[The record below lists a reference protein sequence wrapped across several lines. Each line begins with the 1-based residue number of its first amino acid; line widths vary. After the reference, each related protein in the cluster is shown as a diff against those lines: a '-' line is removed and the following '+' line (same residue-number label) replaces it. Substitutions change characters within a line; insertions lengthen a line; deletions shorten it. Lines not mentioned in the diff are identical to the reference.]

1 LIDSNFIKNSA
12 INITNVSR
20 ETLIELDDYAKSIIS
35 KNKEIN
41 LISSSTEKS
50 INKRHLIDSAQTID
64 FIDNIEINT
73 CTDLGSG
80 AGLPGIVLGILMK
93 RKKPQFKVIFYEKSF
108 HKSKF
113 LIDMS
118 KKFNLNTEIHQK
130 NIFDEKNL
138 STDVIISR
146 AFKPLPI
153 IFEIAERNF
162 KRFKFIILF
171 LGKSGKKILNDALK
185 YWKFDYEEKKS
196 LTNQE
201 SMVIKISNL
210 RKKMD
215 RKIISNVNKKS
226 RIRKIAPMIK
236 ISNLQKK
243 NG

>member
-1 LIDSNFIKNSA
+1 MIDSNFIKNTK
-12 INITNVSR
+12 INLPNVSR
-20 ETLIELDDYAKSIIS
+20 ETLKELYDYGISIIS
-35 KNKEIN
+35 KNKDIN

-50 INKRHLIDSAQTID
+50 LNTRHILDSAQTID

-93 RKKPQFKVIFYEKSF
+93 HKKHQFKVIFYEKSF

-118 KKFNLNTEIHQK
+118 KKFNLYTEVHQK
-130 NIFDEKNL
+130 NIFEEKNL
-138 STDVIISR
+138 ITDVIISR

-153 IFEIAERNF
+153 IFEIAVRNF
-162 KRFKFIILF
+162 KSFKFIILF
-171 LGKSGKKILNDALK
+171 LGKSGKKILNEALK
-185 YWKFDYEEKKS
+185 FWKFDYEEKKS
-196 LTNQE
+196 LTNPE

-210 RKKMD
+210 RKK
-215 RKIISNVNKKS
+215 
-226 RIRKIAPMIK
+226 
-236 ISNLQKK
+236 